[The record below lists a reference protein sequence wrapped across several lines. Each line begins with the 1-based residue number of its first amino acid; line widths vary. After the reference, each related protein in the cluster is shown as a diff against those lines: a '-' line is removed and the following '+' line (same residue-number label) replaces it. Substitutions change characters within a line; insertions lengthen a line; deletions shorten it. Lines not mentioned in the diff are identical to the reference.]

1 MTQAD
6 AATALLE
13 TVAEGLAATGERRA
27 VWTAARSVT
36 GTGLLGEVRRVGED
50 LVQAGVRPGCAVVV
64 AIPNE
69 VEQLVAVLACAS
81 IGAVS
86 VPVDPSLTD
95 TELER
100 SIAVLGD
107 GWLLVQSPR
116 SRRVMPD
123 RPRALI
129 DAGRLVECPP
139 LDHLESKDELERTA
153 MVQLTS
159 GSEGGSKGI
168 TIGAEALL
176 ERGRALWGGLGLGGG
191 DRTLC
196 ALPLSHSHGIDCMAL
211 PSLLFG
217 AELFLLPPTAAAPH
231 TVLKL
236 IERERIAFFSSVP
249 GFYDLTVRLLD
260 EERFDLSALR
270 VPGCGSAALAPAT
283 AERFLDAFGHAIR
296 QGYGLAE
303 IGALMVDVDAG
314 ENRTF
319 GSVGRPLPGVRCRLT
334 EEGEIVAS
342 SPALANGY
350 LGRPD
355 LWAEVVRDGELH
367 TSDLARVDEDGR
379 YFLTGRRSRLMNL
392 DGRQVHPSE
401 VEEVLLEV
409 DAVREVIVV
418 AEGSPARVVAH
429 VATAGE
435 VDAVEELLREHC
447 RTRLSAWKCPGR
459 YRFHDQ
465 LPRSSVGKLLPG
477 RLAEEG

>member
-1 MTQAD
+1 
-6 AATALLE
+6 
-13 TVAEGLAATGERRA
+13 
-27 VWTAARSVT
+27 
-36 GTGLLGEVRRVGED
+36 
-50 LVQAGVRPGCAVVV
+50 
-64 AIPNE
+64 
-69 VEQLVAVLACAS
+69 
-81 IGAVS
+81 
-86 VPVDPSLTD
+86 
-95 TELER
+95 
-100 SIAVLGD
+100 
-107 GWLLVQSPR
+107 
-116 SRRVMPD
+116 
-123 RPRALI
+123 
-129 DAGRLVECPP
+129 
-139 LDHLESKDELERTA
+139 
-153 MVQLTS
+153 
-159 GSEGGSKGI
+159 
-168 TIGAEALL
+168 
-176 ERGRALWGGLGLGGG
+176 
-191 DRTLC
+191 
-196 ALPLSHSHGIDCMAL
+196 
-211 PSLLFG
+211 
-217 AELFLLPPTAAAPH
+217 
-231 TVLKL
+231 
-236 IERERIAFFSSVP
+236 
-249 GFYDLTVRLLD
+249 
-260 EERFDLSALR
+260 
-270 VPGCGSAALAPAT
+270 SAALAPAT

-418 AEGSPARVVAH
+418 AEESPARVVAH

-447 RTRLSAWKCPGR
+447 RTRLSAWILGGQAVARAIGR
-459 YRFHDQ
+459 GGLSD
-465 LPRSSVGKLLPG
+465 GLPG
-477 RLAEEG
+477 RARGRVRLQGGASAPRIDRRGSVAAGRARRVDPVVVGRVCRRRGPDPCRGGRFGVRRRCVPVVRSGRVVGGA